1 MHFNCT
7 FCGGKIEGEE
17 SWIGMEAE
25 CPYCKMQI
33 TVPESMV
40 HNLPPLPPTPVAKT
54 LPTEFKAA
62 EAASDTSNAEA
73 IDTNNVTFGG
83 GGAGTAPDNVHG
95 KWVIGGV
102 VALLL
107 LIFGVVG
114 SGVLTRETSLIGY
127 WEDTHG
133 LNVRIEV
140 KPNNLLVFYIPTPRS
155 DGQGMTG
162 QDLEFGGSYGP
173 SDKAPTYILQG
184 GVYHTCKLDGAEFV
198 VDGMPFEGSTY
209 RYRKRN

>member
-54 LPTEFKAA
+54 LPTESEAA
-62 EAASDTSNAEA
+62 EAANDTSNAEA
-73 IDTNNVTFGG
+73 IHTNNVTSGE

-140 KPNNLLVFYIPTPRS
+140 KPDNLLVIYIPLPGS
-155 DGQGMTG
+155 DGPDIDMR
-162 QDLEFGGSYGP
+162 GSYGP
-173 SDKAPTYILQG
+173 SDKEPTYVLTG
-184 GVYHTCKLDGAEFV
+184 GEYHTCKLDGVEFV
-198 VDGMPFEGSTY
+198 VDGVPFAGRSY
-209 RYRKRN
+209 HFRRRK